1 MQPPSMSAAPLRR
14 KNGLAEPYSCQ
25 SKMTAVILPLIFY
38 GLRVA
43 RPLLLRD
50 SASLPPEVAKAFTL
64 FELLTLAWLPLLI
77 WLLVMDPG
85 EPPAKTREAED
96 EEEDEVMRGCRHC
109 LSEASANVK
118 HCKRC
123 EKCVSGFDH
132 HCLWL
137 NTCIGK
143 RNYAVWLAF
152 IHLMFLWT
160 LVGSILSWRAFL
172 SSLGVPSRALPVG
185 TRPTLVC
192 SMAAGGLAAFFLFAL
207 LGLHAYLNWNGLTT
221 FEWIKGKPGKTRCH
235 GGMVCTGLRSSC
247 YGMVAR
253 ERLALQQRPGFW
265 RYTSVFFGTATANQ
279 QGSAE
284 ASPQHVPDAAGLEVQ
299 PLDMDDAES
308 ASGSQCEESWTRAM
322 SEGAQ
327 PRDDIDSAIEPL
339 PGWED
344 AASLPQIGEHGR
356 LFESTVSLP
365 PSVYRAG
372 RGHLRRP
379 PIRRKSWLGA
389 SADRLKAMTASESL
403 RSFVTGSAVDADDV
417 NVVPPFYAMRAT
429 RSCAIWNANTM

>member
-1 MQPPSMSAAPLRR
+1 
-14 KNGLAEPYSCQ
+14 
-25 SKMTAVILPLIFY
+25 
-38 GLRVA
+38 
-43 RPLLLRD
+43 
-50 SASLPPEVAKAFTL
+50 
-64 FELLTLAWLPLLI
+64 
-77 WLLVMDPG
+77 
-85 EPPAKTREAED
+85 
-96 EEEDEVMRGCRHC
+96 
-109 LSEASANVK
+109 
-118 HCKRC
+118 
-123 EKCVSGFDH
+123 
-132 HCLWL
+132 
-137 NTCIGK
+137 
-143 RNYAVWLAF
+143 
-152 IHLMFLWT
+152 
-160 LVGSILSWRAFL
+160 
-172 SSLGVPSRALPVG
+172 
-185 TRPTLVC
+185 
-192 SMAAGGLAAFFLFAL
+192 MAAGGLAAFFLFAL

-221 FEWIKGKPGKTRCH
+221 FEWIKGKPGKLVAME
-235 GGMVCTGLRSSC
+235 GWFAQDSGLPATGWT
-247 YGMVAR
+247 
-253 ERLALQQRPGFW
+253 GFW